1 MFVGN
6 LGRLFTVLV
15 EINEDYM
22 FLASILL
29 AVGLNGTILGQ
40 FFLYWG
46 NRKSNVEG
54 KKEK

>member
-1 MFVGN
+1 MGN

-22 FLASILL
+22 FLASVLL

-46 NRKSNVEG
+46 NRNNNVTEG
-54 KKEK
+54 KK

>member
-1 MFVGN
+1 VGN